1 MTTLMIHETA
11 IRQNVREIRT
21 RTDKRIIAVVKENG
35 YGIGL
40 KNAYEILHS
49 SKIDFY
55 AVSSPGE
62 AYTLRKLGCKDDI
75 LLLTPELSV
84 EECSHLLIQNIIFSL
99 GSYEQA
105 DILKEA
111 SAHTK
116 IIPRVH
122 LALDTGLGRYGFPWD
137 EPETIRLCTS
147 GARIEGCYTHFA
159 TNGSRFKKNVRLQLH
174 NYEKALHVLTSM
186 GISYGMTHASASKSF
201 CEFGDL
207 GFDAI
212 RLGSLLLGCIHG
224 ENAFRR
230 AVWLE
235 SPVYITSIQK
245 RGKQI
250 GYDGKLKL
258 KRDTKVGIVQAGY
271 SDGVFIGSQD
281 GEMSIFIQFLS
292 ILKNLVTYRTR
303 RKYVRIDDIPVPV
316 LGKIGLN
323 HLLVDL
329 TDGGYLIGDQVRI
342 EVNPLF
348 VPQKVERVLI
358 ASEELELSK
367 SRWLLFSAQ
376 TGLIAPEAFSHS
388 DVLKHNL
395 NI

>member
-1 MTTLMIHETA
+1 MTMLMIHETA
-11 IRQNVREIRT
+11 IRQNVSEVRT
-21 RTDKRIIAVVKENG
+21 RTDKRIIAVVKEDG

-49 SKIDFY
+49 CKIDFY

-62 AYTLRKLGCKDDI
+62 AYTLRDLGCRDDI

-84 EECSHLLIQNIIFSL
+84 EECSRLLIQNIIFSL
-99 GSYEQA
+99 GSYDQA

-111 SAHTK
+111 STHTK

-137 EPETIRLCTS
+137 EPEAIRLCTS
-147 GARIEGCYTHFA
+147 GVKIEGCYTHFA
-159 TNGSRFKKNVRLQLH
+159 ANGHRFKKNVRLQLH
-174 NYEKALHVLTSM
+174 HFEEALHVLTSM
-186 GISYGMTHASASKSF
+186 GISYGMTHACASKSF

-212 RLGSLLLGCIHG
+212 RLGSLLLGCIRG
-224 ENAFRR
+224 ESAFQR

-235 SPVYITSIQK
+235 SPVYMISLRK
-245 RGKQI
+245 RGQKI

-271 SDGVFIGSQD
+271 SDGIFIGSQD
-281 GEMSIFIQFLS
+281 GEMSIFIQLLS
-292 ILKNLVTYRTR
+292 ILKNLLTYRTR
-303 RKYVRIDDIPVPV
+303 KNYVRINDTPVPV

-323 HLLVDL
+323 HLLVDV

-348 VPQKVERVLI
+348 VPQKVKRVLI
-358 ASEELELSK
+358 ASEALELKK
-367 SRWLLFSAQ
+367 SRWMLFSAQ
-376 TGLIAPEAFSHS
+376 TGLIAPEAFSQS
-388 DVLKHNL
+388 DVLKHNPS
-395 NI
+395 I